1 MKNKIDFKEIDKFL
15 ENCGPETRLYVGCDS
30 RVYYTSAKKRMVS
43 YTTAI
48 VVHIDGQHGGK
59 LFYENIIEPDRSPDR
74 GKPSVRLMTEV
85 YKVSE
90 LYLTLIDN
98 VDSCID
104 KDIEIHIDINPQKE
118 YKSSAIISEALGYIR
133 GVCQVDAKVK
143 PEAWAASTVA
153 DAF

>member
-1 MKNKIDFKEIDKFL
+1 MAIDLKEVDTFLQACSDETKIYL
-15 ENCGPETRLYVGCDS
+15 GCDS
-30 RVYYTSAKKRMVS
+30 RVFYNHARDRMVN
-43 YTTAI
+43 YTLAV
-48 VVHIDGQHGGK
+48 VVHIDGCRGGK
-59 LFYENIIEPDRSPDR
+59 LFYDNIIERDRSPNR
-74 GKPSVRLMTEV
+74 RKPSVRLMTEV

-90 LYLTLIDN
+90 LYLRMIDE
-98 VDSCID
+98 VDSCIE
-104 KDIEIHIDINPQKE
+104 KDIEIHLDVNPKRE

>member
-1 MKNKIDFKEIDKFL
+1 MTIDLKEVDAFL
-15 ENCGPETRLYVGCDS
+15 QGCSSETRIYLGCDS
-30 RVYYTSAKKRMVS
+30 RVFYNHARDRMVN
-43 YTTAI
+43 YTLAV
-48 VVHIDGQHGGK
+48 VVHIDGCRGGK
-59 LFYENIIEPDRSPDR
+59 LFYDNIIERDRSPSR
-74 GKPSVRLMTEV
+74 RKPSVRLMTEV

-90 LYLTLIDN
+90 LYLRMIDE
-98 VDSCID
+98 VDSCIE
-104 KDIEIHIDINPQKE
+104 KDIEIHLDVNPRRE

>member
-1 MKNKIDFKEIDKFL
+1 MTIDLKEVDTFL
-15 ENCGPETRLYVGCDS
+15 QGCSAETRIYLGCDS
-30 RVYYTSAKKRMVS
+30 RVFYNANRERMVN
-43 YTTAI
+43 YTLA
-48 VVHIDGQHGGK
+48 VVIHIDGCRGGK
-59 LFYENIIEPDRSPDR
+59 LFYDNIIERDRSPNR
-74 GKPSVRLMTEV
+74 RKPSVRLMTEV

-90 LYLTLIDN
+90 LYLRLIDE
-98 VDSCID
+98 VDSCIE
-104 KDIEIHIDINPQKE
+104 KDIEIHLDVNPRRE

>member
-1 MKNKIDFKEIDKFL
+1 MTIDLKEVDTFLQACSDETKIYL
-15 ENCGPETRLYVGCDS
+15 GCDS
-30 RVYYTSAKKRMVS
+30 RVFYNHARDRMVN
-43 YTTAI
+43 YTLAV
-48 VVHIDGQHGGK
+48 VVHIDGSRGGK
-59 LFYENIIEPDRSPDR
+59 LFYENIIERDHSPSR
-74 GKPSVRLMTEV
+74 RKPSVRLMTEV

-90 LYLTLIDN
+90 LYLRMIDE
-98 VDSCID
+98 VDSCIE
-104 KDIEIHIDINPQKE
+104 KDIEIHLDVNPRRE